1 MAREYGYDRTVS
13 VTVKLTEQE
22 KEMLTMLAREKGMN
36 ISQMLRAAIA
46 LLSYKEDV
54 KNGNCC

>member
-36 ISQMLRAAIA
+36 
-46 LLSYKEDV
+46 LS
-54 KNGNCC
+54 